1 MVKVVLYYFD
11 LAVEA
16 VAAAQKIHVVLAAA
30 VEAEEHRRPALVLAI
45 LLCPEEVV
53 ERVEVLIVAVERSL
67 ELSVLVVR
75 LLEVLSRKHLEGWL
89 GSRGYSISREA
100 RQRRIQ
106 IGSRLHGTHIPK
118 FCPSSKIWMINTSLW
133 IDMLTGSH
141 HHSFCWR
148 DVYQWLDSRVLVGY
162 PYCNRKAICCSSK
175 RDRQGA

>member
-16 VAAAQKIHVVLAAA
+16 AAAVQKAHVVLAAA
-30 VEAEEHRRPALVLAI
+30 VEAEEHRRPALVLEI

-53 ERVEVLIVAVERSL
+53 ERVEVLIVAVERSC

-89 GSRGYSISREA
+89 GNRGYLISRAA

-106 IGSRLHGTHIPK
+106 IESRLWHSHREILP
-118 FCPSSKIWMINTSLW
+118 IQQ
-133 IDMLTGSH
+133 DMDDRH
-141 HHSFCWR
+141 
-148 DVYQWLDSRVLVGY
+148 VLV
-162 PYCNRKAICCSSK
+162 
-175 RDRQGA
+175 DRHADRLSPSFLLLARRIPMARLEGIGGVSIL